1 MTEVYSLIENQSA
14 YVIQDSIEGG
24 VEIRHGI
31 CSPDGS
37 PRRYD
42 SKSSIRKA
50 AFEAGYFQG
59 TDTPKVNHRIA
70 EERAQQR
77 EAFKEQ
83 RHMVVRSR

>member
-1 MTEVYSLIENQSA
+1 MTEVYSLTENKSA

-24 VEIRHGI
+24 YEVRHGI
-31 CSPDGS
+31 CNADGT
-37 PRRYD
+37 PKRYD
-42 SKSSIRKA
+42 SKSDMRKA

-77 EAFKEQ
+77 EGFKEQ